1 VSRVLIACD
10 LFVFSLSKF
19 LLHYS
24 LLILFGV
31 AFTLNSHLVK
41 QHIARENLCYCSSY
55 LSLLALF
62 S

>member
-10 LFVFSLSKF
+10 LFVFSLSWF

-31 AFTLNSHLVK
+31 A
-41 QHIARENLCYCSSY
+41 
-55 LSLLALF
+55 LS
-62 S
+62 

>member
-10 LFVFSLSKF
+10 LFALSLSKF

-31 AFTLNSHLVK
+31 APS
-41 QHIARENLCYCSSY
+41 
-55 LSLLALF
+55 
-62 S
+62 